1 MAKNHWI
8 AAALLVIL
16 ASAAWAVA
24 EESQESCGE
33 MERRLYLRPET
44 TPLATPARRVEF
56 REGPALAA
64 PSAPVMSLDGRWT
77 IRLHDGRE
85 ISADVPC
92 SIYTALW
99 NAGVIADPYFGT
111 NDLAAAEYGS
121 RTSVWRRVFH
131 FAPKAVARYRLS
143 FKGVSDEAEFTLNGK
158 CLGRHVGMFGG
169 PDFILGGDDLRT
181 ENVLEVRLFPVR
193 PSRNTVSLICVR
205 GGHYCNLPAM
215 GVWQG
220 VSIEEVPDVE
230 VRSQFITTVSA
241 SSREM
246 DYRVDVCAARAASG
260 ELTLSVRPVGF
271 AGKGFCFSE
280 RVALKA
286 GENALRYCFALPG
299 AELWW
304 PAGHGAARTYEITAA
319 FGGSSRT
326 DAFGIRTFRLLPG
339 PGGARTNLY
348 NRVAEVNGK
357 RLFLKGA
364 GWCTCDAL
372 LRLNETMYR
381 KMLDRAVEQGVN
393 FLRAWGLGLVETDEF
408 YRQCDMAG
416 LLVLQ
421 EMPTHS
427 SHNDPGIHQPLLE
440 TTERSVVRL
449 RNHPSLAVWGGGN
462 ELAPRKNPMSLIDD
476 ELLSAIG
483 RICCELD
490 GTRDFWRTD
499 PWAGSEHH
507 HISWSG
513 LTPNDFLVRY
523 ARRPGICQN
532 EYGLDTL
539 MNVESL
545 RRISPPEEHEMY
557 PWRHFS
563 ALSHHTATFNHDYI
577 VNKARRPKGSDVE
590 NFTWFGSLYLPQH
603 DLESFVLS
611 SQIAQVYATAMY
623 VYCARTQFPWTGMYI
638 YYKLND
644 VFPGSSWAVVDW
656 FGAPKL
662 AHYALKRAQRPL
674 CAAPRL
680 AGHEPGAIARIP
692 FYIVDDAD
700 ALHEGSK
707 WEVAV
712 SFYDSA
718 LAKTA
723 ERRFSGTGPV
733 AGGVLRLGDAT
744 SDPARPLTSP
754 SVVAWTL
761 AVDGEAVASDFAMLN
776 VYGCPEKCAGY
787 AKTTLKASI
796 DGEGRLVVS
805 NVGAAAA
812 VGVMVDA
819 GESAGTVVLED
830 NFFFLPAGEN
840 RTLAVKPSRAVLRV
854 SALNAA
860 AKEVEPC
867 N

>member
-1 MAKNHWI
+1 M
-8 AAALLVIL
+8 IL
-16 ASAAWAVA
+16 ASTARADSK
-24 EESQESCGE
+24 EPQESCGE
-33 MERRLYLRPET
+33 MERRLYLKPAT
-44 TPLATPARRVEF
+44 TPLASPARRVEF
-56 REGPALAA
+56 REGSAPAA
-64 PSAPVMSLDGRWT
+64 PSVPVMSLDGRWT
-77 IRLHDGRE
+77 VRLEDGRE
-85 ISADVPC
+85 IPADVPC
-92 SIYTALW
+92 SIYTALS

-121 RTSVWRRVFH
+121 RTSVWRRVFRL
-131 FAPKAVARYRLS
+131 APRAGARYRLS
-143 FKGVSDEAEFTLNGK
+143 FEGVCDEAEFTLNGK
-158 CLGRHVGMFGG
+158 CLGRHIGMFGG
-169 PDFILGGDDLRT
+169 PDYILGAEDLQAK
-181 ENVLEVRLFPVR
+181 NVLEVRLFPVR
-193 PSRNTVSLICVR
+193 PSRNTVSLMCVR

-215 GVWQG
+215 GVWRS
-220 VSIEEVPDVE
+220 VSVEEVPDIE
-230 VRSQFITTVSA
+230 VRRQFIATLSA
-241 SSREM
+241 AAREI
-246 DYRVDVCAARAASG
+246 DYRVDISAARSTAG
-260 ELTLSVRPVGF
+260 ELALSVRPVGF
-271 AGKGFCFSE
+271 SGKSFRFSE

-286 GENALRYCFALPG
+286 GENALRYRFALPG

-304 PAGHGAARTYEITAA
+304 PVGHGAARTYEITAA
-319 FGGSSRT
+319 FGESSRT
-326 DAFGIRTFRLLPG
+326 DAFGIRTFRFLPG
-339 PGGARTNLY
+339 PDGARTNLY

-357 RLFLKGA
+357 RIFLKGA

-372 LRLNETMYR
+372 LRLDEAMYR

-408 YRQCDMAG
+408 YRQCDRSG

-427 SHNDPGIHQPLLE
+427 SHGDVATHRPLIE

-462 ELAPRKNPMSLIDD
+462 ELAPRKNPMSLIND
-476 ELLSAIG
+476 ELLTSLG
-483 RICCELD
+483 RVCCELD

-523 ARRPGICQN
+523 ARRPGVCQT

-563 ALSHHTATFNHDYI
+563 AMAHHTATFNHDYI
-577 VNKARRPKGSDVE
+577 VNKARRPKGSDVD

-603 DLESFVLS
+603 DLESFVRS

-644 VFPGSSWAVVDW
+644 VFPGSSWSVVDW
-656 FGAPKL
+656 FGSPKL

-680 AGHEPGAIARIP
+680 AGHEPGASARIP
-692 FYIVDDAD
+692 FYLLDDAE
-700 ALHEGSK
+700 ALREGAK
-707 WEVAV
+707 WEVSVA
-712 SFYDSA
+712 FYDSA

-723 ERRFSGTGPV
+723 ERRFAGTGPA

-754 SVVAWTL
+754 SLVAWTL
-761 AVDGEAVASDFAMLN
+761 AVDGETVADDFAMLN
-776 VYGCPEKCAGY
+776 VYGSPERCAGY
-787 AKTTLKASI
+787 AKTALAASV

-805 NVGAAAA
+805 NVGGAAA
-812 VGVMVDA
+812 VGVMIDA
-819 GESAGTVVLED
+819 GRAADTAVLDD
-830 NFFFLPAGEN
+830 NFFFLSVGES
-840 RTLAVKPSRAVLRV
+840 RTLAAKPPRAVRSV

-860 AKEVEPC
+860 VKEIEQC

>member
-8 AAALLVIL
+8 AALLAFCMFTVW
-16 ASAAWAVA
+16 AAAT
-24 EESQESCGE
+24 EPQESCGE
-33 MERRLYLRPET
+33 MERRLYLKPAT
-44 TPLATPARRVEF
+44 TPLASPARRVEF
-56 REGPALAA
+56 REGSAPAA
-64 PSAPVMSLDGRWT
+64 PSVPVMSLDGRWT
-77 IRLHDGRE
+77 VRLEDGRE
-85 ISADVPC
+85 IPADVPC
-92 SIYTALW
+92 SIYTALS

-121 RTSVWRRVFH
+121 RTSVWRRVFRL
-131 FAPKAVARYRLS
+131 APRAGARYRLS
-143 FKGVSDEAEFTLNGK
+143 FKGVSDEAEFSLNGK
-158 CLGRHVGMFGG
+158 CLGRHIGMFGG
-169 PDFILGGDDLRT
+169 PDFTLGGEDLRS

-193 PSRNTVSLICVR
+193 PSRNTVSLMCVR
-205 GGHYCNLPAM
+205 GGHYCNLPSM

-220 VSIEEVPDVE
+220 VSVEEVPDVE
-230 VRSQFITTVSA
+230 VRRQFAATLSA
-241 SSREM
+241 AAREI
-246 DYRVDVCAARAASG
+246 DYRVDISAARSTAG
-260 ELTLSVRPVGF
+260 ELALSVRPVGF
-271 AGKGFCFSE
+271 SGKSFRFSE

-286 GENALRYCFALPG
+286 GENALRYRFALPG

-304 PAGHGAARTYEITAA
+304 PVGHGAARTYEITAA

-372 LRLNETMYR
+372 LRLDEAMYR
-381 KMLDRAVEQGVN
+381 RMLNRAVEQGVN

-408 YRQCDMAG
+408 YRQCDRSG

-427 SHNDPGIHQPLLE
+427 SHGDVATHRPLIE

-462 ELAPRKNPMSLIDD
+462 ELAPRKNPMSLIND
-476 ELLSAIG
+476 ELLTSLG
-483 RICCELD
+483 RVCCELD

-513 LTPNDFLVRY
+513 LTPSDFLVRY

-545 RRISPPEEHEMY
+545 RRIAPPEERDMY
-557 PWRHFS
+557 PWRRFT
-563 ALSHHTATFNHDYI
+563 AMSHHTATFNHDYI
-577 VNKARRPKGSDVE
+577 VNKARRPKGSDVD

-603 DLESFVLS
+603 DLESFVRS

-644 VFPGSSWAVVDW
+644 VFPGSSWSVVDW
-656 FGAPKL
+656 FGSPKL

-680 AGHEPGAIARIP
+680 AGHEPGASARIP
-692 FYIVDDAD
+692 FFLIDEAGT
-700 ALHEGSK
+700 LRNGSK
-707 WEVAV
+707 WEVSV

-723 ERRFSGTGPV
+723 ERRFAGTGPA

-754 SVVAWTL
+754 SLVAWTL
-761 AVDGEAVASDFAMLN
+761 AVDGETVADDFAMLN
-776 VYGCPEKCAGY
+776 VYGSPERCAGY
-787 AKTTLKASI
+787 AKTALAASV

-805 NVGAAAA
+805 NVGGAAA
-812 VGVMVDA
+812 VGVMIDA
-819 GESAGTVVLED
+819 GRAADTAVLDD
-830 NFFFLPAGEN
+830 NFFFLSVGES
-840 RTLAVKPSRAVLRV
+840 RTLAAKPPRAVRSV

-860 AKEVEPC
+860 VKEIEQC